1 MVKQVADFGRELVA
15 AFVIAGVLRRDDRL
29 GGLFADFL
37 EYLVEAAVE
46 QVARVGAF
54 GSLVP
59 PLLDKFEEVL
69 KLYPQI
75 HRGDVDQRDLR
86 LHSFKYRAILLFR
99 LFRLF
104 RLFGLFGLFG
114 LFWVFGPCRLF
125 GLRRFDVLR
134 AAEKARSFAGVTGR
148 PVRADPHQQR
158 VSIAIQAQI
167 DDSLS
172 GARGRPFMPELPP
185 RTAPKPGLTRLQSLC
200 QTLGVH
206 VRDHQDF
213 ITVVILYDGSDQS
226 AFIKLQILNQQL

>member
-29 GGLFADFL
+29 GGLLADFL

-69 KLYPQI
+69 KLDPQI

-86 LHSFKYRAILLFR
+86 LHAFKYRAVL
-99 LFRLF
+99 LF
-104 RLFGLFGLFG
+104 RLFGLFGLSG

-134 AAEKARSFAGVTGR
+134 AAEKARSFTGVTGR
-148 PVRADPHQQR
+148 PVRRSEERR
-158 VSIAIQAQI
+158 V
-167 DDSLS
+167 
-172 GARGRPFMPELPP
+172 GKE
-185 RTAPKPGLTRLQSLC
+185 
-200 QTLGVH
+200 
-206 VRDHQDF
+206 
-213 ITVVILYDGSDQS
+213 
-226 AFIKLQILNQQL
+226 